1 MGNPQRIR
9 QSNVASVPSDRN
21 QDRNQQRS
29 HSSNSNGEAQ
39 RERHR
44 PTAPDSNDTFA
55 DGPRR
60 VRDLDEW
67 DRRNQKKIL
76 EKQKEKGDK
85 VDKRKPPQQ
94 QQDVPLV
101 PQTPPKFAK
110 NKWKEENDKMGDI
123 LEQYKKRREKKEESA
138 KKRQHEVLRAHA
150 VAKQGGSVKA
160 TASPTKQSNSN
171 NNNKPMDARQ
181 VKIENERESRRIKEQ
196 RDIVTG
202 KPPRFHNP
210 SNPSKNRKQ
219 QQWSNKGDGSKIQS
233 QMKADLNQ
241 MNQDIQ
247 RMKQKVQEKVQEKE
261 KRTSLN
267 SNGSNNGISN

>member
-1 MGNPQRIR
+1 MG
-9 QSNVASVPSDRN
+9 
-21 QDRNQQRS
+21 
-29 HSSNSNGEAQ
+29 
-39 RERHR
+39 
-44 PTAPDSNDTFA
+44 SNDTFA

-85 VDKRKPPQQ
+85 VDKRKPPQQQQQQ

-160 TASPTKQSNSN
+160 TASPTKQSNSS

-181 VKIENERESRRIKEQ
+181 VKIETERESRRIKEQ

-210 SNPSKNRKQ
+210 SSKNRKSSQ
-219 QQWSNKGDGSKIQS
+219 RSNKGDGSKIQS

-247 RMKQKVQEKVQEKE
+247 RMKEKVQEKVQEKE

-267 SNGSNNGISN
+267 SNGSNNGISNG

>member
-1 MGNPQRIR
+1 MGRIR
-9 QSNVASVPSDRN
+9 QSNVASVPSDRNSDRN

-29 HSSNSNGEAQ
+29 HSSNSNGEVQ

-85 VDKRKPPQQ
+85 VDKRKPPHQQQQKQQQQQQQQ

-123 LEQYKKRREKKEESA
+123 LEQK
-138 KKRQHEVLRAHA
+138 
-150 VAKQGGSVKA
+150 
-160 TASPTKQSNSN
+160 
-171 NNNKPMDARQ
+171 
-181 VKIENERESRRIKEQ
+181 
-196 RDIVTG
+196 
-202 KPPRFHNP
+202 
-210 SNPSKNRKQ
+210 
-219 QQWSNKGDGSKIQS
+219 
-233 QMKADLNQ
+233 
-241 MNQDIQ
+241 
-247 RMKQKVQEKVQEKE
+247 
-261 KRTSLN
+261 
-267 SNGSNNGISN
+267 